1 MKEKILIKVLN
12 DGSTM
17 HEYVELATTCSCC
30 GVALHPDVLFT
41 ACIESDDEQD
51 NVIFSLNYCPN
62 CNECFVSKH
71 IFDEET
77 GEGYIYYSSAPIKNA
92 NLQFSRKI
100 EELSPDFV
108 SIYRDSYLAESH
120 GLTSICGM
128 GYRKALEFLI
138 KDYVVYKNPLPE
150 IKDHVVK
157 LSLMQCI
164 NKYIEDKRL
173 ITLASASA
181 WLGNDETHY
190 VKKHPSYSLADLKT
204 FINAFVTFIDADLAY
219 EDAQNLLD
227 S

>member
-12 DGSTM
+12 DGSAM

-77 GEGYIYYSSAPIKNA
+77 GEGYIHYSSAPIKNV
-92 NLQFSRKI
+92 NCKFSAKI

-108 SIYRDSYLAESH
+108 SIYQESAFAEQHDLS
-120 GLTSICGM
+120 SICGM

-138 KDYVVYKNPLPE
+138 KDYSIHKNPDCKDQIIKLP
-150 IKDHVVK
+150 
-157 LSLMQCI
+157 LMQCI
-164 NKYIEDKRL
+164 KEFINDERL
-173 ITLASASA
+173 TTLASAST

-190 VKKHPSYSLADLKT
+190 VKKHPEYSLHHLKT
-204 FINAFVTFIDADLAY
+204 YINAFITFIDADLAY
-219 EDAQNLLD
+219 EDAQKLLN